1 MSAQLLRKLT
11 IKGCNLSM
19 KALKDAVAGIED
31 GANVPALKIV
41 GKSTSAAHGSTDK
54 GPYIKFGGDFYAV
67 NLLTGERF
75 QSGVCILPQFVA
87 LQLEAALKASNSVEF
102 GLEIGVKR
110 NDSSVT
116 GYEFNIKPL
125 IEAKP
130 TDTVTALLSR
140 AGIALPAPAAEAPA
154 PAPAAP
160 AAEAPAPAPAAPA
173 AEAPAADKGRGK
185 SKQTQG

>member
-19 KALKDAVAGIED
+19 KALKDAVSAVED

-67 NLLTGERF
+67 NLLTGESF
-75 QSGVCILPQFVA
+75 QSGVSILPQFVA

-102 GLEIGVKR
+102 GLEIGAKR
-110 NDSSVT
+110 NDTSVT
-116 GYEFNIKPL
+116 GYEFTIKPL

-130 TDTVTALLSR
+130 TDTVSALLSR
-140 AGIALPAPAAEAPA
+140 AGIDLAALPKPAAAPAPA
-154 PAPAAP
+154 PAPAAETP
-160 AAEAPAPAPAAPA
+160 AADT
-173 AEAPAADKGRGK
+173 PAADKTKAKGK
-185 SKQTQG
+185 